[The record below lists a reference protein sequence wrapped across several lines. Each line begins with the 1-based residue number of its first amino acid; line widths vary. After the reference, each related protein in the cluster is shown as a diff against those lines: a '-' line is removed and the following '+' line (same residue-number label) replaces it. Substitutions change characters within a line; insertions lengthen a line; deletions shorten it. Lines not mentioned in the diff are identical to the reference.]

1 LEKNYKEFF
10 MRNDKRFIAGLFGF
24 LLIIGLVFMGCPTG
38 SEDPE
43 PVNDDPLGALSAAIP
58 DITKHPVSRNY
69 ESAANIEQLSVTVSP
84 PTDGGILS
92 YQWYSNTVFKNTDGT
107 LIEGE
112 TGATCTPAVSGTGDF
127 IYYVVVT
134 NTNED
139 APRNKTTSLASS
151 PARIRVQTGSTTP
164 PSASLTIDNSV
175 KYQYIRGLG
184 GMSSVVF
191 RAGNGGSSPDIN
203 INEIDTMFNPNGKL
217 RYNMLRIM
225 LYDDLDGVIGNKYPG
240 GNGVW
245 QDNSDYWDIVKRVNQ
260 YDGYVYACPWTA
272 PAYYKTNNSLVGGG
286 ALKTELYGEYAKY
299 LQDFLKR
306 HNSMGA
312 PLYAVSIQNE
322 PNVSVGYEGMDWS
335 NAAIQNFHKE
345 VGRFTNGIPGYGGG
359 QVIPSVKIVSAESA
373 NSPQIYD
380 LTLNDPEARPNVD
393 IIARHYYGNTKLR
406 YTLALDDPNGG
417 GADKKEVWQTEFND
431 STNDSSANHN
441 LRSTWNWV
449 WFMMNIIDCSHRLND
464 ESAFVYWYSKRFYG
478 MISDG
483 QYGAPPEGT
492 ILPRGYAMA
501 HYSRFTIDT
510 TRIAVT
516 NPTGLPAD
524 FNSDQYIQWGTG
536 TSWATYAR
544 ATAYESKD
552 GNTLSMVMY
561 TPTKEDGSSGS
572 DLGDVQIN
580 LPWIASGAYAEYSDE
595 DEKLVEYPVVL
606 SADGR
611 SGVVN
616 VPRGVM
622 ISLRFTK

>member
-1 LEKNYKEFF
+1 MKKNKIFF
-10 MRNDKRFIAGLFGF
+10 VGLFSI
-24 LLIIGLVFMGCPTG
+24 LLICGFVFMGCPLG
-38 SEDPE
+38 SGE
-43 PVNDDPLGALSAAIP
+43 PVPTNDDPLGAMSAAIP

-69 ESAANIEQLSVTVSP
+69 ESATGIDPLSVTVSP
-84 PTDGGILS
+84 PKDGGILS
-92 YQWYSNTVFKNTDGT
+92 YQWYSNTEFKNTTGT
-107 LIEGE
+107 AIEGQ
-112 TGATCTPAVSGTGDF
+112 TGAAYTPAVSGTGDF
-127 IYYVVVT
+127 FYYAVVT
-134 NTNED
+134 NTNEN

-151 PARIRVQTGSTTP
+151 PARIRVQAGSTAA
-164 PSASLTIDNSV
+164 PSASFTIDNTT
-175 KYQYIRGLG
+175 KFQYIRGFG

-191 RAGNGGSSPDIN
+191 RAGSGGSSPDIN

-245 QDNSDYWDIVKRVNQ
+245 QDNSDYWDIIKRINQ
-260 YDGYVYACPWTA
+260 YGGYVYACPWTA
-272 PAYYKTNNSLVGGG
+272 PAYFKTNNSLVGGG
-286 ALKTELYGEYAKY
+286 ALKTDLYQEYAEY
-299 LQDFLKR
+299 LQNFLKR

-312 PLYAVSIQNE
+312 PLYAISIQNE

-335 NAAIQNFHKE
+335 NQAILNFHKE
-345 VGRFTNGIPGYGGG
+345 IGRFTDGIPGYGGG
-359 QVIPSVKIVSAESA
+359 KVLPSVKIVSAESA

-380 LTLNDPEARPNVD
+380 LALNDPDARPNVD

-406 YTLALDDPNGG
+406 YALALDDPNGN

-431 STNDSSANHN
+431 STNDASANHN
-441 LRSTWNWV
+441 YRSTWNWV
-449 WFMMNIIDCSHRLND
+449 WFMMNIIDCSHRMND
-464 ESAFVYWYSKRFYG
+464 ESAFVYWYAKRFYG

-483 QYGAPPEGT
+483 QYGAPPEGE

-516 NPTGLPAD
+516 NSAGLPSD

-536 TSWATYAR
+536 TSWATYGR
-544 ATAYESKD
+544 ASAYESQD
-552 GNTLSMVMY
+552 GNTLSVVMY
-561 TPTKEDGSSGS
+561 TPTKEDGTGGYA
-572 DLGDVQIN
+572 LGDVKIN
-580 LPWIASGAYAEYSDE
+580 LPWRASGAYAEYSDE
-595 DEKLVEYPVVL
+595 DEKLVEYPIVL
-606 SADGR
+606 SADGM

-616 VPRGVM
+616 VPKGVM